1 MRHRVAGRKLGRVT
15 SHKLATMRNLA
26 TSLFE
31 HERIRTT
38 LMKAKEARPFA
49 ERLVTLSK
57 KGGVHR
63 RRLVSRDI
71 QDEKVLRK
79 LFNTLAGRYLDRP
92 GGYTRILKLG
102 TRKGDNAEMALL
114 ELVGYE
120 PPQKAAKP
128 DKSAKGTKQEPA
140 KKKDK
145 KQEPSDKAGS
155 KRRRAASA

>member
-120 PPQKAAKP
+120 TPQAAAKP
-128 DKSAKGTKQEPA
+128 DKTAKGAKKEPE

-145 KQEPSDKAGS
+145 KKDPVKKAEP
-155 KRRRAASA
+155 KRRRAASS

>member
-120 PPQKAAKP
+120 PPKQDAEP
-128 DKSAKGTKQEPA
+128 DKSAKGAKKEPP

-145 KQEPSDKAGS
+145 KAEPAAKAAP
-155 KRRRAASA
+155 KRRRAATG

>member
-128 DKSAKGTKQEPA
+128 DKSGKGAKAEPA

-145 KQEPSDKAGS
+145 KQEPADKAGS

>member
-120 PPQKAAKP
+120 LPQKAAKP
-128 DKSAKGTKQEPA
+128 AKSEKGAKKEPA
-140 KKKDK
+140 KKKEK
-145 KQEPSDKAGS
+145 KQEPAAKAGS
-155 KRRRAASA
+155 KRGRAASA

>member
-1 MRHRVAGRKLGRVT
+1 
-15 SHKLATMRNLA
+15 MRNLA

-120 PPQKAAKP
+120 PPKQDAKP
-128 DKSAKGTKQEPA
+128 DKSAKGAKKEPP

-145 KQEPSDKAGS
+145 KAEPAAKAAP
-155 KRRRAASA
+155 KRRRAATG

>member
-1 MRHRVAGRKLGRVT
+1 
-15 SHKLATMRNLA
+15 MRNLA

-120 PPQKAAKP
+120 LPQKAAKP
-128 DKSAKGTKQEPA
+128 DKSAKGGKKEPD

-145 KQEPSDKAGS
+145 KKQEPAAKAEP